1 MLATI
6 AFLIPLPPLA
16 AFAVILL
23 FTRRSRALSTAVAV
37 GMLALSFAGALFLIG
52 GALQRADL
60 ADRPIAQSIEWI
72 PGAAGSPGGAGAI
85 RIGVLVDG
93 LTVLTLFFVVI
104 TLLAIFVYSIGYH
117 NYGRPAGDADV
128 PGLPPHGAT
137 EKKNGAARRV
147 PSVEPLYSRFFAF
160 ISLFAFGML
169 LLVLADNLVTFF
181 IGWEVMGLCSYLLIG
196 FWFARES
203 ARRAAVKAFLVTR
216 IGDVLMLLG
225 LALCW
230 QFSGSLSLDKILGPE
245 NLARMAAAP
254 SGMPGLSAA
263 GLAALLLLAGTI
275 GKSAQWPL
283 HIWLPDAM
291 EGPTPVSALIHAA
304 TMVSAGVYL
313 LLRAAPLFSAAGSP
327 AMDVAAFLGAFT
339 ALFAAVIA
347 LAQHDIKRVLA
358 YSTIS
363 QLGYMV
369 AAAGLGAYGAAAF
382 HLAMHAFFKAL
393 LFLGAGSVIHG
404 VERGAM
410 RAGAHSEPQDMRA
423 MGGLA
428 ERMPLTFAAFLAG
441 GLSLAGFPLL
451 TAGFWSKDAILTSAL
466 HASTPVFVVLA
477 LAALLTAVYTAR
489 QITLVFLG
497 EPRSEAARLA
507 SEPSRWMLA
516 PLGALAVFA
525 VAAGW
530 AGIPKDFP
538 VVGGILPDW
547 IGRLLPPSKVALSGS
562 VISRLMETRS
572 PICCTLLPVESA
584 PFNPAVL
591 AVSAAVSLGGILLG
605 WLIYRRY
612 RDGEKDPLETLLGPV
627 YGFLQAGCRFD
638 DLYRIVFVAPVRW
651 IADTAVSDWIDR
663 RTLDGALFALAR
675 GAGGLG
681 RFLRQRIDL
690 PVINGG
696 ADRLAEGTRRT
707 GGELRTLHSGRVQ
720 EYLLIGLITFV
731 ACGAA
736 LLYRMVTMP

>member
-1 MLATI
+1 MLATM
-6 AFLIPLPPLA
+6 AFLLPLPPLL

-23 FTRRSRALSTAVAV
+23 FTRRSRGLSTAVAV
-37 GMLALSFAGALFLIG
+37 GMLALSFAGALILIG
-52 GALQRADL
+52 GALQSGNL
-60 ADRPIAQSIEWI
+60 ADKPITQSIVWI
-72 PGAAGSPGGAGAI
+72 PGAPANGGGAI

-93 LTVLTLFFVVI
+93 LTVLTLFFVAV
-104 TLLAIFVYSIGYH
+104 TLLAIFLYSIGYH
-117 NYGRPAGDADV
+117 NFGGPQGREDI
-128 PGLPPHGAT
+128 PGLPPRGALV
-137 EKKNGAARRV
+137 EESGSSVRV

-196 FWFARES
+196 FWFARER

-230 QFSGSLSLDKILGPE
+230 QFSGSLSLREILGTA

-254 SGMPGLSAA
+254 SGVFGLSAA

-283 HIWLPDAM
+283 HVWLPDAM

-313 LLRAAPLFSAAGSP
+313 LLRAAPLLSAAGSP
-327 AMDVAAFLGAFT
+327 ATDVAAFLGAFT
-339 ALFAAVIA
+339 ALLAAAIA
-347 LAQHDIKRVLA
+347 LTQNDIKRVLA

-369 AAAGLGAYGAAAF
+369 AAAGIGAYGAAAF

-404 VERGAM
+404 VEHGAAH
-410 RAGAHSEPQDMRA
+410 AGEPTDPQDMRA

-428 ERMPLTFAAFLAG
+428 GRLPLTFITFLAG

-451 TAGFWSKDAILTSAL
+451 TAGFWSKDQILSSAF
-466 HASTPVFVVLA
+466 HSSPAVFLVLSVS
-477 LAALLTAVYTAR
+477 ALLTAFYVAR
-489 QITLVFLG
+489 QLTLVFLG
-497 EPRSEAARLA
+497 RPRSAAA
-507 SEPSRWMLA
+507 AHAAEPSRWMLA
-516 PLGALAVFA
+516 PLGALALFA
-525 VAAGW
+525 IGAGW

-538 VVGGILPDW
+538 VIGGVIPDW
-547 IGRLLPPSKVALSGS
+547 IGRLVAGAAPLSPARVASLVGAH
-562 VISRLMETRS
+562 S
-572 PICCTLLPVESA
+572 PICCALAA
-584 PFNPAVL
+584 PEPPPFAMAVL
-591 AVSAAVSLGGILLG
+591 AVSVAVSLGGLTLG
-605 WLIYRRY
+605 WLTYRRY
-612 RDGEKDPLETLLGPV
+612 RAGQKDPLEVVLGPLH
-627 YGFLQAGCRFD
+627 GFLQAGLRFD
-638 DLYRIVFVAPVRW
+638 DLYGIVFVAPVRW
-651 IADTAVSDWIDR
+651 IADTLVSDWIDGR
-663 RTLDGALFALAR
+663 ILDGFLLVLGRA
-675 GAGGLG
+675 AGGLG
-681 RFLRQRIDL
+681 RALRRWIDL

-696 ADRLAEGTRRT
+696 ADRLAEGTKRT
-707 GGELRTLHSGRVQ
+707 GGELRVLQSGRVQ
-720 EYLLIGLITFV
+720 EYLLISLVTFA

-736 LLYRMVTMP
+736 LLYRMLTMP